1 MRDIPRSSGGETA
14 LRRGVV
20 QAVSP
25 SRPGGHV
32 RGRVH
37 GVPRSGRLE
46 RGGPFHASGRVGPA
60 RGAAATSHRRG
71 PQGQPG
77 GGPRPG
83 GRPRPSATGGGGG
96 GPGGRGARAGGRPAS
111 PPRWGPSSA
120 PAAPAP

>member
-1 MRDIPRSSGGETA
+1 MLDIPRSSGGETA

-46 RGGPFHASGRVGPA
+46 RGGPFHASGRGGRG
-60 RGAAATSHRRG
+60 RGAAATSHRGGRAGRG
-71 PQGQPG
+71 GPRLRHG
-77 GGPRPG
+77 GGPWG
-83 GRPRPSATGGGGG
+83 AGRT
-96 GPGGRGARAGGRPAS
+96 GRPAGGAA
-111 PPRWGPSSA
+111 RLSSEVGA
-120 PAAPAP
+120 IFSASSTGARS